1 VPLGVVFAL
10 STRDFRDPDR
20 GVILLLRKVDT
31 GVERSSLDPLS
42 VVSFSERGPLRANGV
57 ETVGGAVPATLG
69 VNGVLLDV
77 FAEALR
83 TGIRGLE
90 GFCFS

>member
-20 GVILLLRKVDT
+20 GVTLLFRKADT
-31 GVERSSLDPLS
+31 GVDRSSLDPLTAG
-42 VVSFSERGPLRANGV
+42 SFSERGALRANGV
-57 ETVGGAVPATLG
+57 ETDGGAEPATLG
-69 VNGVLLDV
+69 VNGGLFDV

-83 TGIRGLE
+83 TGIRGRE